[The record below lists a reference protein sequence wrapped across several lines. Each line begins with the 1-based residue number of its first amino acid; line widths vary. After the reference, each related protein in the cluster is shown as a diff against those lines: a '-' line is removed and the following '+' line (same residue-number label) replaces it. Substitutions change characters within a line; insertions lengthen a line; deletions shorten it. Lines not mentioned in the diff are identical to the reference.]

1 MIAFNWRI
9 SLKAL
14 TFKSKFYTKVHE
26 HKPSKVGSTQL
37 FDESKTVLEGHFTAV
52 TRVSGDG
59 AHP

>member
-14 TFKSKFYTKVHE
+14 TFKYKFYTKAHE

-37 FDESKTVLEGHFTAV
+37 FDESKNRSRGPFY
-52 TRVSGDG
+52 GCY
-59 AHP
+59 